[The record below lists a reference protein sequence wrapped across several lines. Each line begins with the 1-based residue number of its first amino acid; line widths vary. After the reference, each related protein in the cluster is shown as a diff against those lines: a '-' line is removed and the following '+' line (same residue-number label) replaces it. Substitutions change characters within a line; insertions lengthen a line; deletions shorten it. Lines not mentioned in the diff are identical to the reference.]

1 MKTTNDVKQF
11 WSENNNVDDSH
22 SALSDVDLKLII
34 KTKMKKEKKTIAEY
48 FWAAFTYQV
57 FIYSYMCH
65 LLIKYWGNT
74 EIAFLALGL
83 ILIYLPY
90 TLMLYKK
97 IKAIFLPATN
107 AKNSPIK
114 DVQSNINGKYHLLFV
129 FFRFKKW
136 FDRIV
141 NPLACF
147 ILTAIV
153 FQLYVSGGMEENIIA
168 AIITFLTALSLFIIA
183 TYYENKKRFTIPLRH
198 FKAILEDIKENN

>member
-1 MKTTNDVKQF
+1 MGTTNDIKQF
-11 WSENNNVDDSH
+11 WSENNGGNDSH

-34 KTKMKKEKKTIAEY
+34 KTKMKKEKKVIAEY

-74 EIAFLALGL
+74 EIALLALGL

-90 TLMLYKK
+90 TFMLYKK
-97 IKAIFLPATN
+97 IKTIFLPATN
-107 AKNSPIK
+107 AMNSPIQ
-114 DVQSNINGKYHLLFV
+114 DVQSNVKGQYQLLSV
-129 FFRFKKW
+129 YFRFKKW

-153 FQLYVSGGMEENIIA
+153 FQLYVSGGMEENITA
-168 AIITFLTALSLFIIA
+168 AVITFLMALSLFIIA
-183 TYYENKKRFTIPLRH
+183 TYYENKKRFIIPLRH
-198 FKAILEDIKENN
+198 FKVILEDIEENN